1 MQAVP
6 FDYVAELATD
16 YGAVECWWRES
27 DRSFSGFVAEV
38 WFDKQPAEFARR
50 WAGVVGYPVSV
61 RSRSDGFA
69 AFALSIPC
77 TIPEGDR
84 SSIRNPASPTP
95 PGIEIPGYRRKP
107 VKTGS
112 RKALS

>member
-6 FDYVAELATD
+6 FDYVAELATEF
-16 YGAVECWWRES
+16 GAVECWWRES

-50 WAGVVGYPVSV
+50 WAGVVGYPVTV

-77 TIPEGDR
+77 TIPEGDHPR
-84 SSIRNPASPTP
+84 GSSIPGRRTTQPTATS
-95 PGIEIPGYRRKP
+95 I
-107 VKTGS
+107 GS
-112 RKALS
+112 N

>member
-6 FDYVAELATD
+6 FDYVAGLATEF
-16 YGAVECWWRES
+16 GAVECWWRES

-50 WAGVVGYPVSV
+50 WAGVVGYPITV
-61 RSRSDGFA
+61 RSRSEGFA

-77 TIPEGDR
+77 TIPEPDR
-84 SSIRNPASPTP
+84 STPTRTNV
-95 PGIEIPGYRRKP
+95 PGSSRKT

-112 RKALS
+112 RKTKI